1 MWVPIHLLTEPS
13 WRMKGVCG
21 GVEWVCRRSARSPEI
36 RSNDLCPCVESK
48 KKKKTAKRATRKL
61 GQVLKDHCSPFSPG
75 LRCIQNCNLTVAPS
89 ISSAFLLFSS
99 GKFSPRRS
107 PFSGRETIRHWYAAN
122 VTVGGLLWLR
132 QILWTAGVP
141 EESLNKAKVCM
152 WNCFFFCFFSTVCS
166 GFVRGI
172 MGWLKRLCTFICIIE
187 EGYFNW
193 WSTPRVVQSSSLPA
207 VDWVLILKNALFHY

>member
-1 MWVPIHLLTEPS
+1 MEQPWYS
-13 WRMKGVCG
+13 K
-21 GVEWVCRRSARSPEI
+21 
-36 RSNDLCPCVESK
+36 VESASENLEIEWRTK
-48 KKKKTAKRATRKL
+48 SGGDVSAYTFVNRALLAHERGLWRCWMGLPSISAIARDSLERSLPLCWEQKKKKTAKRATRKL

-152 WNCFFFCFFSTVCS
+152 WNCFFFLFFFYS
-166 GFVRGI
+166 
-172 MGWLKRLCTFICIIE
+172 M
-187 EGYFNW
+187 
-193 WSTPRVVQSSSLPA
+193 
-207 VDWVLILKNALFHY
+207 